1 MLSPPTATGGPLPT
15 AASAA
20 HIARVLEDLAAK
32 AWSAGFKGLAESIAS
47 VGIEACEEAR
57 HASRLQI

>member
-1 MLSPPTATGGPLPT
+1 MLSPTTTGGQIPTAV
-15 AASAA
+15 SAVQ
-20 HIARVLEDLAAK
+20 IARVLEDLAAK